1 MVFQNG
7 VQTVKI
13 CSEFLNINCPF
24 PSCDFNLLSKYF
36 CYFRNFYFEL
46 DFMWLKVSGII
57 LRNKILLL
65 SLLTIITLFLG
76 YHAQKVEMSYE
87 YASLLPKKDQAFEDY
102 QKFVEI
108 FGEEGNLI
116 IVGIQDSAF
125 FQIDRFNAWRQ
136 FCKDLSEVEGV
147 EDLLSV
153 SNSYNLAKNSTERTF
168 EIEQLFP
175 DSVDTQEE
183 IDRQAEIFRSLPFYK
198 KLVYNPENHTYL
210 LAITVNKDKM
220 HTKDRERMIK
230 AIQKIA
236 RNFETDQKVDLH
248 YSGLPYIRVVN
259 SIKIKRELYMF
270 SVLALAICIVVLF
283 LFFRSFK
290 AVFFPVVI
298 VLVGVVWAMGMLSL
312 FGFKI
317 TILSGMIPPLL
328 IVIGIPNSIYMLNKF
343 HHEYVLHGN
352 KIKALQRVIIKIGNA
367 TFLTNL
373 TTASGF
379 ATFIIVK
386 SDILRQFGIVA
397 SLNIMGLFVLSLLLI
412 PIIFSF
418 IEPPSSRHVNHLNNK
433 FVSGI
438 IRRLIHV
445 TEHHRKVVYVVAV
458 VILGIGFYGITLMKS
473 SGYMVDD
480 LPEHDPVYKDLKF
493 FESNFEGLM
502 PLEIMVDTKRPGGV
516 MQLATFQKI
525 EQLEDSLAKYSEIS
539 TPLSLLNLLKFS
551 KQAFYNGHENY
562 YSLPNN
568 REQNFILQYARFG
581 ENDAGMLHSFIDS
594 SKQVTRISIRIKD
607 VGTNRMEELYAGF
620 IADIDSVFPTENYNV
635 TITGSSVTSFK
646 GTQYLLR
653 NLFTSLGLAILLIS
667 VFMAIMF
674 SSWRMVVMSLTPN
687 IIPLIFTA
695 AIMGFSGIPIKAS
708 TILVF
713 SIAFGIS
720 VDNTIHFLAK
730 YRQELIATG
739 WDIRRSV
746 VLALKE
752 TGVSMLYTS
761 VVLFFGFGIFSLSGF
776 GGTVAM
782 GVLVSLTLLVAVTSN
797 LVLLPSL
804 LTSLDRLTTT
814 RAFEEPLLH
823 IYDEEED
830 IELEELKI
838 RDNNQNE

>member
-1 MVFQNG
+1 
-7 VQTVKI
+7 
-13 CSEFLNINCPF
+13 
-24 PSCDFNLLSKYF
+24 
-36 CYFRNFYFEL
+36 
-46 DFMWLKVSGII
+46 MWLKVSSII

-65 SLLTIITLFLG
+65 GILVVITLFFG
-76 YHAQKVEMSYE
+76 YHARKVEMSYE
-87 YASLLPKKDQAFEDY
+87 YALLLPKKDQAFKDY
-102 QKFVEI
+102 LEFVEV

-116 IVGIQDSAF
+116 IIGIQDSNF
-125 FQIDRFNAWRQ
+125 FQLNRFNAWKH
-136 FCKDLSEVEGV
+136 FCAELSEVEGV

-153 SNSYNLAKNSTERTF
+153 SNAYNLAKNTVERKF

-175 DSVDTQEE
+175 DSIDTQEE
-183 IDRQAEIFRSLPFYK
+183 IDHQAEIFRSLPFYR

-220 HTKDRERMIK
+220 HTKDRERMVK
-230 AIQKIA
+230 SIQKIA
-236 RNFETDQKVDLH
+236 QNFERKQQVDLH

-270 SVLALAICIVVLF
+270 SALALAICIVVLF

-290 AVFFPVVI
+290 AVFFPVII
-298 VLVGVVWAMGMLSL
+298 VLIGVVWAMGMLSL
-312 FGFKI
+312 LGFKI

-343 HHEYVLHGN
+343 HHEYVRHGN

-373 TTASGF
+373 TTAAGF

-438 IRRLIHV
+438 IRKLIHI
-445 TEHHRKVVYVVAV
+445 TEHHRKTVYLIAF
-458 VILGIGFYGITLMKS
+458 VILGIGVYGITLMKS

-480 LPEHDPVYKDLKF
+480 IPEHDPVYKDLKF
-493 FESNFEGLM
+493 FESNFDGLM

-516 MQLATFQKI
+516 MQLATFNKI
-525 EQLEDSLAKYSEIS
+525 DQLEKALAEYPEVSP
-539 TPLSLLNLLKFS
+539 PLSLLNLLKFS

-562 YSLPNN
+562 YSLPNS
-568 REQNFILQYARFG
+568 REQSFILQYASMG
-581 ENDAGMLHSFIDS
+581 EDNAGMLHSFIDS
-594 SKQVTRISIRIKD
+594 SKQVTRISLRMKD
-607 VGTNRMEELYAGF
+607 VGTKRMEELYAGF
-620 IADIDSVFPTENYNV
+620 IADIDSIFPSGNYDV
-635 TITGSSVTSFK
+635 MVTGSSVISFK

-667 VFMAIMF
+667 IFMAIMF
-674 SSWRMVVMSLTPN
+674 SSWRMVIMSLTPN
-687 IIPLIFTA
+687 IFPLIFTA
-695 AIMGFSGIPIKAS
+695 AIMGYSGIPIKAS

-746 VLALKE
+746 VLALNE

-814 RAFEEPLLH
+814 RSFEEPLLH

-838 RDNNQNE
+838 KDNNQIE

>member
-1 MVFQNG
+1 
-7 VQTVKI
+7 
-13 CSEFLNINCPF
+13 
-24 PSCDFNLLSKYF
+24 
-36 CYFRNFYFEL
+36 
-46 DFMWLKVSGII
+46 MWLKVSSII

-65 SLLTIITLFLG
+65 GILAVITLFFG
-76 YHAQKVEMSYE
+76 YHARKVEMSYE
-87 YASLLPKKDQAFEDY
+87 YALMLPQKDQAFKDY
-102 QKFVEI
+102 LKFVEV

-116 IVGIQDSAF
+116 IIGIQDSNF
-125 FQIDRFNAWRQ
+125 FQIDRFNAWKN
-136 FCKDLSEVEGV
+136 FCTELSEVEGV

-153 SNSYNLAKNSTERTF
+153 SNAYNLGKNTTERKF

-175 DSVDTQEE
+175 DSIDTQEE
-183 IDRQAEIFRSLPFYK
+183 IDQQAEIFRSLPFYR
-198 KLVYNPENHTYL
+198 KLVYNPENYTYL

-220 HTKDRERMIK
+220 HTKDRERMVK
-230 AIQKIA
+230 SIQKIA
-236 RNFETDQKVDLH
+236 RNFETKQQVDLH

-270 SVLALAICIVVLF
+270 SVLALVICIVVLF

-290 AVFFPVVI
+290 AVFFPVII
-298 VLVGVVWAMGMLSL
+298 VLTGVVWAMGMLSL

-343 HHEYVLHGN
+343 HHEYIRHGN

-373 TTASGF
+373 TTAAGF

-397 SLNIMGLFVLSLLLI
+397 SLNIMGLFVLSLLFI

-438 IRRLIHV
+438 IRKLILI
-445 TEHHRKVVYVVAV
+445 TEHHRKIVYVVAV
-458 VILGIGFYGITLMKS
+458 VILGIGVYGITLMKS

-480 LPEHDPVYKDLKF
+480 IPEHDPVYKDLKF
-493 FESNFEGLM
+493 FESNFDGLM

-516 MQLATFQKI
+516 MQLETFNKI
-525 EQLEDSLAKYSEIS
+525 DQLEKTLAEYSEVS
-539 TPLSLLNLLKFS
+539 PPLSLLNLLKFS
-551 KQAFYNGHENY
+551 KQSFYNGHENY
-562 YSLPNN
+562 YSLPNK

-581 ENDAGMLHSFIDS
+581 ETDAGMLHSFIDS
-594 SKQVTRISIRIKD
+594 AKQVTRISLRMKD
-607 VGTNRMEELYAGF
+607 VGTKRMEELYAGF
-620 IADIDSVFPTENYNV
+620 IADIDSIFPSDDYNV
-635 TITGSSVTSFK
+635 TVTGSSVISFK

-674 SSWRMVVMSLTPN
+674 SSWRMVIMSLTPN

-814 RAFEEPLLH
+814 RSFEEPLLH

-838 RDNNQNE
+838 KDNNQIE

>member
-1 MVFQNG
+1 
-7 VQTVKI
+7 
-13 CSEFLNINCPF
+13 
-24 PSCDFNLLSKYF
+24 
-36 CYFRNFYFEL
+36 
-46 DFMWLKVSGII
+46 MWLKISSII

-65 SLLTIITLFLG
+65 SILAVITVFLG
-76 YHAQKVEMSYE
+76 YHARKVEMSYE
-87 YASLLPKKDQAFEDY
+87 YASMLPIKDPAFKDY
-102 QKFVEI
+102 QQFVEV

-116 IVGIQDSAF
+116 IIGIQDTSF
-125 FQIDRFNAWRQ
+125 FQIDRFRKWEEL
-136 FCKDLSEVEGV
+136 CDELSQVEGV

-153 SNSYNLAKNSTERTF
+153 SNAYNLIKNTEERRF
-168 EIEQLFP
+168 EIEELFH
-175 DSVDTQEE
+175 DTISSQEE
-183 IDRQAEIFRSLPFYK
+183 MDRRVNTFRSLPFYR
-198 KLVYNPENHTYL
+198 KLVYNPDSHAYL

-220 HTKDRERMIK
+220 LSKERENMVK
-230 AIQKIA
+230 SIQRIA
-236 RNFETDQKVDLH
+236 RNFEKEQRVDLH

-259 SIKIKRELYMF
+259 SIQIKRELYLF
-270 SVLALAICIVVLF
+270 SALALAICVVVLF

-290 AVFFPVVI
+290 AVFFPVLI
-298 VLVGVVWAMGMLSL
+298 VLTGVVWALGMLSL
-312 FGFKI
+312 FGYKI

-343 HHEYVLHGN
+343 HHEYARHGN

-373 TTASGF
+373 TTAMGF

-412 PIIFSF
+412 PIIFSY
-418 IEPPSSRHVNHLNNK
+418 IEPPSSKHVKHLNNK
-433 FVSGI
+433 FVTHI
-438 IRRLIHV
+438 IHRLIYV
-445 TEHHRKVVYVVAV
+445 SKNHRKLVYTVAV

-480 LPEHDPVYKDLKF
+480 IPESDPVYKDLKF
-493 FESNFEGLM
+493 FESNFDGLM

-516 MQLATFQKI
+516 MQLSTFNKI
-525 EQLEDSLAKYSEIS
+525 NRLDERLAHYPELSPS
-539 TPLSLLNLLKFS
+539 LSLLNLLKFS

-562 YSLPNN
+562 YTLPNN
-568 REQNFILQYARFG
+568 REQNFILQYASP
-581 ENDAGMLHSFIDS
+581 EDNDQGLLRSFIDS
-594 SKQVTRISIRIKD
+594 SKQVTRISIRMKD
-607 VGTNRMEELYAGF
+607 VGTKRMEDLYARF
-620 IADIDSVFPTENYNV
+620 NADIDSIFTSDNYDV
-635 TITGSSVTSFK
+635 TVTGSSVTSFK
-646 GTQYLLR
+646 GTQYLLK

-674 SSWRMVVMSLTPN
+674 SSWQMVLMSLTPN
-687 IIPLIFTA
+687 VIPLIFTA
-695 AIMGFSGIPIKAS
+695 ALMGFTGIPIKAS

-730 YRQELIATG
+730 YRQELISTG

-761 VVLFFGFGIFSLSGF
+761 VVLFFGFGIFALSGF

-804 LTSLDRLTTT
+804 LTGLDRLTTT
-814 RAFEEPLLH
+814 RSFKEPLLH

-838 RDNNQNE
+838 KDINNNHT

>member
-1 MVFQNG
+1 
-7 VQTVKI
+7 
-13 CSEFLNINCPF
+13 
-24 PSCDFNLLSKYF
+24 
-36 CYFRNFYFEL
+36 
-46 DFMWLKVSGII
+46 MWLKVSSII

-65 SLLTIITLFLG
+65 GILAVITLFLG
-76 YHAQKVEMSYE
+76 YHARKVEMSYE
-87 YASLLPKKDQAFEDY
+87 YASLIPKKDQAYKDY
-102 QKFVEI
+102 QKFVDV
-108 FGEEGNLI
+108 FGEEGNI
-116 IVGIQDSAF
+116 IIIGIQDSNF
-125 FQIDRFNAWRQ
+125 FQKERFNAWKQ
-136 FCKDLSEVEGV
+136 FCADLSNVEGV

-153 SNSYNLAKNSTERTF
+153 SNTYNMVKNTEERKF
-168 EIEQLFP
+168 EIVPLFP
-175 DSVDTQEE
+175 DSLSTQSE
-183 IDRQAEIFRSLPFYK
+183 IDQQAEIFRSLPFYRE
-198 KLVYNPENHTYL
+198 LVYNPESQTYL

-230 AIQKIA
+230 SVQKIA
-236 RNFETDQKVDLH
+236 WSFEKEQQVDLH

-259 SIKIKRELYMF
+259 SIKIRKELYMF

-290 AVFFPVVI
+290 AVFFPVLI

-343 HHEYVLHGN
+343 HHEYVQHGN

-379 ATFIIVK
+379 ATFVIVK

-418 IEPPSSRHVNHLNNK
+418 IEPPSSRHVSHLNNK

-438 IRRLIHV
+438 IHKLIFISEKRRTI
-445 TEHHRKVVYVVAV
+445 VYMVAIL
-458 VILGIGFYGITLMKS
+458 ILGVGFYGITLMKS
-473 SGYMVDD
+473 SGYVVDD
-480 LPEHDPVYKDLKF
+480 IPEHDPVYQDLKF
-493 FESNFEGLM
+493 FEKNFEGLM

-516 MQLATFQKI
+516 MQLGTFNKMD
-525 EQLEDSLAKYSEIS
+525 QLEKKLARYPELSP
-539 TPLSLLNLLKFS
+539 PLSLLNLLKFS
-551 KQAFYNGHENY
+551 KQAFYNGRENY
-562 YSLPNN
+562 YNLPNS
-568 REQNFILQYARFG
+568 REQNFILQYARLG
-581 ENDAGMLHSFIDS
+581 DNDSGMLHSFIDS
-594 SKQVTRISIRIKD
+594 ARQVTRVSIRMKD
-607 VGTNRMEELYAGF
+607 VGTKRMEELYAGF
-620 IADIDSVFPTENYNV
+620 VSDIDSVFSSDNYEV
-635 TITGSSVTSFK
+635 TVTGSSVTSFK
-646 GTQYLLR
+646 GTQYLLK

-667 VFMAIMF
+667 IFMAIMF
-674 SSWRMVVMSLTPN
+674 SSWRMVIMSLTPN
-687 IIPLIFTA
+687 VIPLIFTA

-761 VVLFFGFGIFSLSGF
+761 VVLFFGFGIFALSGF

-804 LTSLDRLTTT
+804 LTTLDRLTTT
-814 RAFEEPLLH
+814 RSFQEPLLH
-823 IYDEEED
+823 IYNEEED

-838 RDNNQNE
+838 KDNNQNE